1 MEYAGANFIDI
12 NLRTGNY
19 PLPPLPAA
27 LGVEA
32 AGTVV
37 ALPTDEAVLSSEGFK
52 KYGLKV
58 GSKVA
63 CVSPAPHSLNPKYDR

>member
-32 AGTVV
+32 AGTVA

-52 KYGLKV
+52 KYGLEV

-63 CVSPAPHSLNPKYDR
+63 CVSPARHSSKRKHNR